1 MRAGIWYFWPL
12 YPKLCLSALNGS
24 RTGPMNHPIL
34 NTDADGTLREL
45 ARSLLE
51 SQRIAGLGTYTLN
64 LTTLLWSS
72 SDVLNEIFGIDAGY
86 ERSVAGWTA
95 LIHPED
101 RDMMAAYFA
110 EDVLSHGQIFDREY
124 RIVRPLDHVGRWV
137 HGIGRIEHD
146 AAGKA
151 ILMRGTIQDITDRK
165 RVETDL
171 RQSEEL
177 FQLFTR
183 HAPAALAMFDR
194 DMRYIA
200 VSRRWCEDFGLQSA
214 DVLGRS
220 HYEVFPETPT
230 RWLTV
235 HRRALGGETIK
246 NEEDRFDRSDGSVQW
261 LRWEV
266 RPWLTGTGAIGGII
280 IFTEDITARKR
291 SETRLQLAAS
301 VFTHASEGIVI
312 ADPAG
317 IILDVNDAF
326 TQITGYSREEAVG
339 RSTNLLRSGRQ
350 GKEFYA
356 NMWRDLIE
364 SGHWS
369 GEIWNR
375 AKDGRIFAETLT
387 ITAVRDKAGKTQ
399 QYVALFSD
407 ITSDKEHE
415 QALERVAQYDLL
427 TGLPNRVL
435 LRDRLH
441 HAIVQADR
449 RGSILVVV
457 SLDLDNFKSVNDR
470 HGHVIGDELLTTVA
484 HRMKSMIRKD
494 DTLARLGGDEFIAVL
509 LGCDSPEQSMP
520 AVKLLLDAA
529 SQPVLVGALT
539 LQLSASAGI
548 ACYPQAEDVDADQ
561 LLRQAAQALYQSK
574 ISGKNRYHLF
584 DSRLAL
590 STRGHH
596 EDLER
601 IQAALAHR
609 EFLLYY
615 QPKMNMAT
623 GAIKG
628 AEALIR
634 WQHPERGLLPPGQFL
649 PVVDGHPIAIEIGE
663 WVIENVLQQMETW
676 RAVDLDIPVSVNISA
691 QQLQQEDFAARLHA
705 MLCAH
710 PTIDPAR
717 LEIEV
722 LESSAL
728 TDISQVSQVI
738 HNCGKLGVSFALDDF
753 GTGYSSLAFLK
764 RLPVDVLK
772 IDQTFVRDM
781 IDDPEDLTIVEGML
795 GLASAFRRQ
804 AVAEGVETVEQG
816 ILLLRL
822 GCQVA
827 QGYAIARPM
836 PARDLPEWV
845 ASWTPDPQWSNVEV
859 LDIVDRPLLYAG
871 AEHTTWVGAIEAF
884 LHGKRRVPPSLDPTQ
899 CRLGTWILSEPG
911 ALQSQSPLFHRI
923 ESLHQELHS
932 RGADILTLNAEGRTH
947 ESAAALSH
955 LHSLRDSLLAELKLL
970 LKRQ

>member
-1 MRAGIWYFWPL
+1 MEKPGNDVQSDRAL
-12 YPKLCLSALNGS
+12 
-24 RTGPMNHPIL
+24 
-34 NTDADGTLREL
+34 ADL
-45 ARSLLE
+45 ARSLQE
-51 SQRIAGLGTYTLN
+51 SQRIAGLGSYKLDLQTG
-64 LTTLLWSS
+64 LWTS
-72 SDVLNEIFGIDAGY
+72 SDVLDEIFGIGPDY
-86 ERSVAGWTA
+86 ERSVDGWVA

-101 RDMMAAYFA
+101 RDNMAAYFDQ
-110 EDVLSHGQIFDREY
+110 EVLGRDKLFDRGY
-124 RIVRPLDHVGRWV
+124 RIVRQNDRVPRWV
-137 HGIGRIEHD
+137 HGMGRLERD
-146 AAGKA
+146 EAGKPVS
-151 ILMRGTIQDITDRK
+151 MRGTIQDITDRK
-165 RVETDL
+165 RTEADL

-177 FQLFTR
+177 LQLFIQ

-200 VSRRWCEDFGLQSA
+200 VSRRWCDDFSLRGS
-214 DVLGRS
+214 DILGRS
-220 HYEVFPETPT
+220 HYEIFPDLPP

-246 NEEDRFDRSDGSVQW
+246 NEEDRFERADSSVQF

-266 RPWLTGTGAIGGII
+266 RPWLTGTGALGGII

-291 SETRLQLAAS
+291 SDSRLQLAAS

-312 ADPAG
+312 SDPAG

-326 TQITGYSREEAVG
+326 TRITGYSRNEAVG
-339 RSTNLLRSGRQ
+339 LRTSLLRSGRHS
-350 GKEFYA
+350 KEFYA

-375 AKDGRIFAETLT
+375 RKDGRIFPEMLT
-387 ITAVRDKAGKTQ
+387 ITAVRDSAGNTQ

-407 ITSDKEHE
+407 ISSTKEHE
-415 QALERVAQYDLL
+415 QELERVALYDLL
-427 TGLPNRVL
+427 TGLPNRVH

-441 HAIVQADR
+441 QAMAQAER
-449 RGSILVVV
+449 RGNTLAVVC
-457 SLDLDNFKSVNDR
+457 LDLDNFKGINDR
-470 HGHVIGDELLTTVA
+470 YGHTVGDDLLTTIA
-484 HRMKSMIRKD
+484 HRMASTMRHD

-509 LGCDSPEQSMP
+509 RDFDHPDQCFPGVMQ
-520 AVKLLLDAA
+520 LLEAA
-529 SQPVLVGALT
+529 SQPVLIRDT
-539 LQLSASAGI
+539 SLQLSASAGI

-574 ISGKNRYHLF
+574 ISGKNRYQLY
-584 DSRLAL
+584 DSRLAR

-601 IQAALAHR
+601 ISAALAR
-609 EFLLYY
+609 KEFLLYY

-623 GAIKG
+623 GAIVG

-634 WQHPERGLLPPGQFL
+634 WQHPERGLLTPGAFL
-649 PVVDGHPIAIEIGE
+649 PIVEGHPIALEIDE
-663 WVIENVLQQMETW
+663 WVIENVLVQMEIW
-676 RAVDLDIPVSVNISA
+676 EPFGLKIPVSVNISA
-691 QQLQQEDFAARLHA
+691 QQLQRPDFPTLLQQLLAD
-705 MLCAH
+705 H
-710 PTIDPAR
+710 PSINPSR

-728 TDISQVSQVI
+728 PDMAQVSQVI
-738 HNCGKLGVSFALDDF
+738 HTCGKLGVSFALDDF

-781 IDDPEDLTIVEGML
+781 LDDPEDLTIVEGML
-795 GLASAFRRQ
+795 GLATAFRRL

-827 QGYAIARPM
+827 QGFCIARPM
-836 PARDLPEWV
+836 PASDLPGWV
-845 ASWTPDPQWSNVEV
+845 ASWTTYPRWSSVIALDPA
-859 LDIVDRPLLYAG
+859 DRPLLYAG
-871 AEHTTWVGAIEAF
+871 AEHIAWVSAIEAF
-884 LHGKRRVPPSLDPTQ
+884 LHGKRRVPPSIDPTQ
-899 CRLGTWILSEPG
+899 CRLGAWIASESS
-911 ALQSQSPLFHRI
+911 ALQRRAPIYRQI
-923 ESLHQELHS
+923 ASLHQELHS
-932 RGADILTLNAEGRTH
+932 CGLEILTFHAENRDA
-947 ESAAALSH
+947 ESADAVSH
-955 LHSLRDSLLAELKLL
+955 LHSLRDNLLGKLTNL
-970 LKRQ
+970 FAHE